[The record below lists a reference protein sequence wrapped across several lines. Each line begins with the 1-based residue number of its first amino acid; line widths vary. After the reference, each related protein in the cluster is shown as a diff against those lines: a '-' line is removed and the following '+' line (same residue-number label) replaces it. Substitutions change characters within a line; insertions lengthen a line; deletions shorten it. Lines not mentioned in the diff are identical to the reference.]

1 MIKKITPVVSGFD
14 PEDFKKTRQSE
25 YSKKLILM
33 YAGSPYGEKR
43 DPSILFDAI
52 SQRISKIKLISTKSL
67 LTFVAMR
74 QILRNFAKNTT
85 SRTTSRS
92 MEESHNQ
99 KF

>member
-1 MIKKITPVVSGFD
+1 MTPRISKKQDRANTV
-14 PEDFKKTRQSE
+14 
-25 YSKKLILM
+25 KKLILM
-33 YAGSPYGEKR
+33 YAGSPYGGKR

-52 SQRISKIKLISTKSL
+52 SQLISKIKLISTKSL
-67 LTFVAMR
+67 LTVMAMR

-92 MEESHNQ
+92 MEESHDQ